1 MLNIF
6 EAKSPCGLTW
16 AFKICYN
23 YSIYERGE
31 EMESVAAKSI
41 LHKNRSTGWFGT
53 DYNMNLYR
61 GCCHGC
67 IYCDSRSDCYGIEDF
82 EKVCCKA
89 DSLELLRRE
98 LRHKAHTGV
107 IGTGAMS
114 DPYNPFEIKTHLTR
128 HALELINDYGFGCV
142 ILSKSSLMTRDKDI
156 FLAIKEHSP
165 MMCKLTVTAADDS
178 LSRIIEPNVSPSSE
192 RFQALAELSE
202 AGLFTGITLMPV
214 LPFIEDTEENVTKI
228 VRMGAEA
235 GVRFIYPAFGV
246 TLRGGQRD
254 YFLQKLDEC
263 FPEQGISQKY
273 IEAFGNSYECVSPN
287 VEDLWRCFTRECDR
301 FGILYKMQ
309 DIIYAS
315 RQEYEAEQLSFF

>member
-1 MLNIF
+1 
-6 EAKSPCGLTW
+6 
-16 AFKICYN
+16 
-23 YSIYERGE
+23 
-31 EMESVAAKSI
+31 MESVAAKSI

-114 DPYNPFEIKTHLTR
+114 DPYNPFEAKTHLTR

-263 FPEQGISQKY
+263 FPGQGISQKY

-315 RQEYEAEQLSFF
+315 RREYETEQLSFF